1 VISDV
6 AQASADAAVVA
17 VPASVVEE
25 IIFDPPLGEHKVNA
39 HRAVRYGQAAKL
51 FVPLRSPAP
60 PSQTLSVPGR
70 WWCYTQLGADGQPLR
85 FVAAFAGSPGAI
97 EALDVANGPDRWV
110 DAVQQ
115 LRPDLELERNGAMVS
130 TWDQDP
136 WVRGAYSARAAS
148 ASILN
153 PELARPHG
161 PLAFAGEH
169 TAGRWHGLMEGAI
182 RSGRRAA
189 RELLS
194 R

>member
-1 VISDV
+1 
-6 AQASADAAVVA
+6 
-17 VPASVVEE
+17 
-25 IIFDPPLGEHKVNA
+25 
-39 HRAVRYGQAAKL
+39 
-51 FVPLRSPAP
+51 
-60 PSQTLSVPGR
+60 LSVPGR
-70 WWCYTQLGADGQPLR
+70 WWCYTQLNADRQPLR
-85 FVAAFAGSPGAI
+85 FAAAFAGSPEAI
-97 EALDVANGPDRWV
+97 AALDVASGPEAWL
-110 DAVQQ
+110 DAIEQ
-115 LRPDLELERNGAMVS
+115 LRPDLDLDRGGAMIS
-130 TWDQDP
+130 TWDDDP

-153 PELARPHG
+153 PELSRGQG